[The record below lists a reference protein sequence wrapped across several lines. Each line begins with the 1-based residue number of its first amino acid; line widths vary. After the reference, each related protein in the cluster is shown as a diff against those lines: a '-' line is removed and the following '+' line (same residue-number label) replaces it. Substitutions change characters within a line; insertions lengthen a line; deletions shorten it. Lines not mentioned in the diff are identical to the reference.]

1 MTSNELIRA
10 CQRGEITGQVY
21 LDPDAG
27 ITVDEG
33 EVSKRLAHSEDII
46 EYAES
51 CGFAACLRW
60 LDDETERIEALF
72 ADYSFDDRGL

>member
-10 CQRGEITGQVY
+10 CQRGEIDCQVY
-21 LDPDAG
+21 LDPDSG
-27 ITVDEG
+27 ITTEEG
-33 EVSKRLAHSEDII
+33 EVSKRLAHAEDIV

-51 CGFAACLRW
+51 CGFAKCVKW
-60 LDDETERIEALF
+60 LDDEIERIEALF